1 MNAIIVLC
9 HFCEVHGPGAIF
21 CTQTLRETNVHELDI
36 SFDID
41 RKGCAACN
49 SVGNNIGLVSRDP
62 ESNANFVSS
71 QIPVI
76 PETFPLVKTAA
87 FRSLSSEVSCT
98 ATEGGFVFFGDAKH
112 GHVLSHA
119 FLLTD
124 SEARGFQKRFSIV
137 ILMKD
142 KMFLLNTQPFL
153 ADCMA
158 KVSRELQ
165 EYARLVHEDD
175 QRRQGLDRAQR
186 INKCLGGTSTSSSGT
201 NATTNRSLIELTG
214 KESIYAYLHA
224 HFSFI
229 LWAGARY
236 LTESITLGCP
246 STPVWL
252 GKETEEGFAIV
263 QSDKE
268 GYQMRRLGGFA
279 SVDKSFEQIDERT
292 RAKYSLRMFR
302 SILKTNFLSVCYC
315 ALTGIQIVIRG
326 TPVKGYCLVANLKKF
341 LPEALHKLARAHA
354 ETYTSANEFRIIN
367 LKQEAIAP
375 HSSSSIMRID
385 LVDDHDKDTV
395 AVCAWEG
402 ELPNKLPSLLQKIIK
417 AIDEELFN
425 DHALDKHL
433 RVLVEEWK
441 NKVVCIR
448 KVSSNQDVAKI
459 KKIMG
464 VQPQDQVLINYWYN
478 HL

>member
-1 MNAIIVLC
+1 MNAIIALC

-21 CTQTLRETNVHELDI
+21 CTQTLRETNIQQLDI

-41 RKGCAACN
+41 RKGCEACN
-49 SVGNNIGLVSRDP
+49 SIRNNIGLVSRDP

-76 PETFPLVKTAA
+76 GETAPLIKTAA
-87 FRSLSSEVSCT
+87 FRSLSSEVSCL
-98 ATEGGFVFFGDAKH
+98 ASEGGLVFFGDAKH

-119 FLLTD
+119 FHLVD

-142 KMFLLNTQPFL
+142 KMFLLNSQPFL
-153 ADCMA
+153 TDCMV
-158 KVSRELQ
+158 KISRELQ

-175 QRRQGLDRAQR
+175 LRRQGLDRAQR
-186 INKCLGGTSTSSSGT
+186 MNKCYGSGSTS
-201 NATTNRSLIELTG
+201 NAANITANRSLIELTG
-214 KESIYAYLHA
+214 KESIYAYVHA

-236 LTESITLGCP
+236 LTESITLGYP

-252 GKETEEGFAIV
+252 GKDTEEGFAIV

-268 GYQMRRLGGFA
+268 GYQLRRLGLA
-279 SVDKSFEQIDERT
+279 SGDKTFNQVDELT

-302 SILKTNFLSVCYC
+302 SILKSNFLSVCYC

-326 TPVKGYCLVANLKKF
+326 TPAKGYCLVANLKKM

-354 ETYTSANEFRIIN
+354 KTYTSANEFRIIN

-375 HSSSSIMRID
+375 HSSSSIMRVD
-385 LVDDHDKDTV
+385 LVDDQNKDTV

-402 ELPNKLPSLLQKIIK
+402 ELPSKLPSLLQKIMK
-417 AIDEELFN
+417 AVDEELFN

-433 RVLVEEWK
+433 RVIVEEWK

-448 KVSSNQDVAKI
+448 KVSSNQDVVKI

>member
-1 MNAIIVLC
+1 MNAIIALC

-21 CTQTLRETNVHELDI
+21 CTQTLRETNIQQLDI

-49 SVGNNIGLVSRDP
+49 SIGNNIGLVSRDP

-71 QIPVI
+71 QIPVLV
-76 PETFPLVKTAA
+76 ETVPLVKTAA

-98 ATEGGFVFFGDAKH
+98 PSEGGFVFFGDAKH

-119 FLLTD
+119 FHLID

-153 ADCMA
+153 ADCMG
-158 KVSRELQ
+158 KISRELQ
-165 EYARLVHEDD
+165 EYARLVHEEDL
-175 QRRQGLDRAQR
+175 RRQGLDRAQR
-186 INKCLGGTSTSSSGT
+186 INKCYGSGSTS
-201 NATTNRSLIELTG
+201 NATNITANRSLIELTG
-214 KESIYAYLHA
+214 KESIYAYVHA

-236 LTESITLGCP
+236 LTESLTLGCP

-268 GYQMRRLGGFA
+268 GYQMRRLGLGAGDKPSFDQ
-279 SVDKSFEQIDERT
+279 VDELT

-302 SILKTNFLSVCYC
+302 SILKSNFLSVCYC

-354 ETYTSANEFRIIN
+354 KTYTSANEFRIIN

-375 HSSSSIMRID
+375 HSSSSIMRVD
-385 LVDDHDKDTV
+385 LVDDQDKDTV

-402 ELPNKLPSLLQKIIK
+402 ELPSKLPSLLQKIIK

-464 VQPQDQVLINYWYN
+464 VQQQDQVLINYWYN

>member
-1 MNAIIVLC
+1 MNAIIALC

-21 CTQTLRETNVHELDI
+21 CTQTLRETNIQQLDI
-36 SFDID
+36 SFNID

-49 SVGNNIGLVSRDP
+49 SIGNNVALVSRDP

-71 QIPVI
+71 QIAVI
-76 PETFPLVKTAA
+76 GETAPLVKTAA
-87 FRSLSSEVSCT
+87 FRSLSSEVSCM
-98 ATEGGFVFFGDAKH
+98 ASEGGFVFYGDAKH

-119 FLLTD
+119 FHLID
-124 SEARGFQKRFSIV
+124 SEARGFQKRFSLV

-153 ADCMA
+153 ADCMG
-158 KVSRELQ
+158 KISKELQ
-165 EYARLVHEDD
+165 DYAQLVHEDD
-175 QRRQGLDRAQR
+175 LRRQGLDRAQR
-186 INKCLGGTSTSSSGT
+186 MNKCYGSGSTSNTT
-201 NATTNRSLIELTG
+201 NVIANRSLIELTG
-214 KESIYAYLHA
+214 KESIYAYVHA

-236 LTESITLGCP
+236 LTESITLGYP
-246 STPVWL
+246 LTPVWL

-268 GYQMRRLGGFA
+268 GYQMRRLGIA
-279 SVDKSFEQIDERT
+279 NDDKPINQVDELT

-302 SILKTNFLSVCYC
+302 SILKSNFLSVCYC
-315 ALTGIQIVIRG
+315 ALTGIQIVVRG
-326 TPVKGYCLVANLKKF
+326 TPVKGNCLVANLKKF
-341 LPEALHKLARAHA
+341 LPEAMYKLVRAHA

-375 HSSSSIMRID
+375 HSSSSIMRVD
-385 LVDDHDKDTV
+385 LVDDQSKDTV
-395 AVCAWEG
+395 AVCAWDG
-402 ELPNKLPSLLQKIIK
+402 DLPSKLPSLLQKIVK

-425 DHALDKHL
+425 DQALDKHL

-464 VQPQDQVLINYWYN
+464 IQPQDQVLINYWYN

>member
-1 MNAIIVLC
+1 MNAIIALC
-9 HFCEVHGPGAIF
+9 HFCEIHGPGAIL
-21 CTQTLRETNVHELDI
+21 CTQTLRETNIEQLDI
-36 SFDID
+36 SFDTE
-41 RKGCAACN
+41 RKGCVACN
-49 SVGNNIGLVSRDP
+49 SIGNNIGLVSRDP

-71 QIPVI
+71 QMPVLM
-76 PETFPLVKTAA
+76 ETASLVKTAA

-98 ATEGGFVFFGDAKH
+98 TTEGGFVFFGDAKH
-112 GHVLSHA
+112 GHVLSHT
-119 FLLTD
+119 FHLID

-137 ILMKD
+137 IIMKD

-153 ADCMA
+153 ADCMS
-158 KVSRELQ
+158 KVSKELQ
-165 EYARLVHEDD
+165 DFAKLVHEDD
-175 QRRQGLDRAQR
+175 LRRQGLDRAKR
-186 INKCLGGTSTSSSGT
+186 INKCYGTGSTN
-201 NATTNRSLIELTG
+201 NAANITANRSLIELTG
-214 KESIYAYLHA
+214 KESIYAYVHA

-236 LTESITLGCP
+236 LTENFTLGCP

-252 GKETEEGFAIV
+252 GKETEEGFALV

-268 GYQMRRLGGFA
+268 GYQMRRHGIGNG
-279 SVDKSFEQIDERT
+279 DRSFEQIDECT

-302 SILKTNFLSVCYC
+302 TVLKSHFLSVCYC

-326 TPVKGYCLVANLKKF
+326 TPIKGYCLVANLKKF

-375 HSSSSIMRID
+375 HSSSSIMRVD
-385 LVDDHDKDTV
+385 LVDDYDRDTV
-395 AVCAWEG
+395 AVCAWDG
-402 ELPNKLPSLLQKIIK
+402 ELPSKLPSLLQKIMK
-417 AIDEELFN
+417 AMDEELFN
-425 DHALDKHL
+425 DEALDKHL
-433 RVLVEEWK
+433 RLLIEEWK

-448 KVSSNQDVAKI
+448 KVSSNQDVVKI
-459 KKIMG
+459 KKILG
-464 VQPQDQVLINYWYN
+464 IQPQDQVLINYWYN